1 MRYKDCR
8 EGTFGSS
15 DEYGSYKGVGN
26 SEYWCWNFAN
36 MHEYANFPR
45 YSWYK
50 TSVRLYYCPISDIYA
65 QNDITVIKIYLYYIL

>member
-50 TSVRLYYCPISDIYA
+50 TTVRLYYFPISDVLLKMIS
-65 QNDITVIKIYLYYIL
+65 L